1 MSRAAVR
8 DARTGILVW
17 MDDSKVEGWKNR
29 PALTDSERERRA
41 TAIVEQMRELAAQA
55 RSESPT
61 EPTASETK
69 S

>member
-17 MDDSKVEGWKNR
+17 MDDSKVEYWQNR
-29 PALTDSERERRA
+29 PALTDSERERRT
-41 TAIVEQMRELAAQA
+41 TAIVERMRELAAQA
-55 RSESPT
+55 RLESPT